1 MARFESTTLW
11 EPRTELESLNYTD
24 PVTDKKFCYALK
36 DQNGTTQW
44 FLMKAHETEQL
55 NPLVLINFI

>member
-1 MARFESTTLW
+1 MDHYLGKGLDLVN
-11 EPRTELESLNYTD
+11 LEVRS
-24 PVTDKKFCYALK
+24 VSG